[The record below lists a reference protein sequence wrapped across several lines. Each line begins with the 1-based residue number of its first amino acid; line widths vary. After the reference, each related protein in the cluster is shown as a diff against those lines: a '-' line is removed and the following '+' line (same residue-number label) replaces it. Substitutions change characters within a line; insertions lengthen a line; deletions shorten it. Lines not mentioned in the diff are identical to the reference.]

1 MAPCLAHKHF
11 RFTLFATLT
20 DVYIQSLPL
29 PQETHNSFEMGKSF
43 IHTYIYIYIYIYIY
57 MPKSYYNMY
66 AFPYLQCMKLYG
78 EYN

>member
-29 PQETHNSFEMGKSF
+29 PQETHNSFEMGKS
-43 IHTYIYIYIYIYIY
+43 YIYIYAKII
-57 MPKSYYNMY
+57 
-66 AFPYLQCMKLYG
+66 LQHVCISLFTMH
-78 EYN
+78 EVIW